1 VVLELVRE
9 HLLQPLDAIDCLT
22 RRAARALGLRAGTL
36 EVGAPADL
44 VLIDPERI
52 WKVAAAGLHSRSGN
66 SAFLGQE
73 LRGRALRTWVGGRV
87 VFALDEEM
95 A

>member
-1 VVLELVRE
+1 M
-9 HLLQPLDAIDCLT
+9 
-22 RRAARALGLRAGTL
+22 GLRAGTL

-52 WKVAAAGLHSRSGN
+52 WKVEVAGLHSRSTN
-66 SAFLGQE
+66 SPFLGQE
-73 LRGRALRTWVGGRV
+73 LRGRALKTWVGGRV
-87 VFALDEEM
+87 VYALDEEV